1 MSASRVIIPAVGM
14 VFVVFGTIGAI
25 LFAKGYRPDFNKKSI
40 QPSGILVTQS
50 YPDGAQVLV
59 NNELKTA
66 TNNTLNL
73 DPGTYQV
80 EIKKDGF
87 VTWQKT
93 LQVQAEV
100 VTRAIATLFPSVPS
114 LKAITVS
121 GASVPVMSPDGS
133 KIAFLT
139 PDKKSPKLYTLDLTE
154 SPLGFINRDPKLIAT
169 LSQPQTISWS
179 PDSRQITLTAST
191 SAQLIDIGSNTI
203 RDLTPL
209 RLSDLEATWSAQV
222 KIQETQKRATL
233 PDGLKVILDTSTRDL
248 VWSPKE
254 DKIMYTATA
263 SAVIADNL
271 IRPLPGSSTQP
282 QARTLVPQGVYVYDL
297 IEDRNFQIDT
307 SSLPVPT
314 NCPPKTK
321 CPVFDPWASVKKNA
335 GWSWFSNSYHL
346 MKVDGNRILI
356 KEYDNQNLNTVYSG
370 PMSGAFAAAYPSGK
384 QILIL
389 SNLNTESSPV
399 PNLYAISLR

>member
-1 MSASRVIIPAVGM
+1 MSASRVIVPAVGM

-80 EIKKDGF
+80 EIRKDGF
-87 VTWQKT
+87 VPWQKT
-93 LQVQAEV
+93 LQIQAEV

-114 LKAITVS
+114 LKAITNS
-121 GASVPVMSPDGS
+121 GATIPVMSPDGS
-133 KIAFLT
+133 KIAYIT

-154 SPLGFINRDPKLIAT
+154 SPLGFINRDPKLITT
-169 LSQPQTISWS
+169 LSQVQTIAWS
-179 PDSRQITLTAST
+179 PDSRQLTLTAST
-191 SAQLIDIGSNTI
+191 SAQLIDVGSNTI
-203 RDLTPL
+203 RELTPA
-209 RLSDLEATWSAQV
+209 RLSDLEATWSAQLKV
-222 KIQETQKRATL
+222 QDTQKRATL
-233 PDGLKVILDTSTRDL
+233 PDGLKVILDSSTRDV

-254 DKIMYTATA
+254 DKILYTATA

-282 QARTLVPQGVYVYDL
+282 QARTIVPLGVYVYD
-297 IEDRNFQIDT
+297 ITEDRNFQIDT
-307 SSLPVPT
+307 VNLPPPT
-314 NCPPKTK
+314 NCPPKVK
-321 CPVFDPWASVKKNA
+321 CPIFDPWTTIKKNA

-346 MKVDGNRILI
+346 MKVDGTRILI
-356 KEYDNQNLNTVYSG
+356 KEYDNQNVNTVYSG
-370 PMSGAFAAAYPSGK
+370 PMSGGFAAAYPSGK

-399 PNLYAISLR
+399 PNLYAITLR